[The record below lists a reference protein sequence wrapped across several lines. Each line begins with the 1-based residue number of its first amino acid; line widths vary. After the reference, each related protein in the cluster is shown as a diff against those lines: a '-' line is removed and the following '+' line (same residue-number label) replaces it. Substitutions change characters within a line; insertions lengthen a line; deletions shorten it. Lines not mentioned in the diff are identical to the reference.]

1 MATQSM
7 DLGAHLTSMIRG
19 QCLPLR
25 QLLVRF
31 LMLAVLFNAAAGRPA
46 HEGSHL
52 RQTLA
57 AVATLSASAST
68 SAADPSADG
77 AAHGKALEGACA
89 WCFAYA
95 DLGVGLTASAP
106 PHTPAWLDELPRPQP
121 ARGFVPSPGHWPFAS
136 RDPPAC

>member
-1 MATQSM
+1 M
-7 DLGAHLTSMIRG
+7 TSMIRG
-19 QCLPLR
+19 QRLPLR

-31 LMLAVLFNAAAGRPA
+31 LLLAVLFNAAAGRPA

-57 AVATLSASAST
+57 AVATLSASA
-68 SAADPSADG
+68 ADPSADG

-89 WCFAYA
+89 WCLAYA

-106 PHTPAWLDELPRPQP
+106 PHTPAWLAELPRPQP
-121 ARGFVPSPGHWPFAS
+121 ARGFVPSPGHWPFAA

>member
-1 MATQSM
+1 MN
-7 DLGAHLTSMIRG
+7 LGTRLTSMIRG
-19 QCLPLR
+19 QRLPLR

-57 AVATLSASAST
+57 AVST
-68 SAADPSADG
+68 QSTTAADPSADG

-95 DLGVGLTASAP
+95 DLGVGLTAFAP
-106 PHTPAWLDELPRPQP
+106 PHTPAWLAELPRPQP
-121 ARGFVPSPGHWPFAS
+121 ARGFVPSPDYWPFAA